1 MVNYGIGGQWKSVV
15 CSHTHTQI
23 HHHPFTLSILY
34 PNLWYRTT
42 KRLRLGNCRL
52 TNVNLGWLGRCRWCL
67 KQARKCCTWSLQPVS
82 AAEQFFSVRW
92 AMHALVTFGDSRSAF
107 SAPSSCFMA
116 RKATEIFKKILQNS
130 NSAHKCF
137 TQTFF
142 LSRAVINHG

>member
-1 MVNYGIGGQWKSVV
+1 MKK
-15 CSHTHTQI
+15 CCLFTHTHTHTNTPSSI
-23 HHHPFTLSILY
+23 LHSGHALLGAGSLWPLSIFY

-52 TNVNLGWLGRCRWCL
+52 TSVNLCWVGRCRWCL

-92 AMHALVTFGDSRSAF
+92 AMHALVTLGDSRSAF

-116 RKATEIFKKILQNS
+116 RKATE
-130 NSAHKCF
+130 
-137 TQTFF
+137 F
-142 LSRAVINHG
+142 LKNFCKNQIQLTSVLDKLSFI